1 MIRIVSSCARPRR
14 LDHTTVRD
22 TADGGCL
29 LTVAGGDPVSLNAT
43 ARRILELCDG
53 ARSVAAISEALAAN
67 FGSSRY
73 AVLSDVRESVR
84 HLAEIPALEL
94 NDDTSREAA
103 PADIDWSRIAAPQPD
118 QYDTEV
124 ALDLMANKLRGR
136 WLYCGASGE
145 DWWRP
150 DGRIKLGDGRVDVGY
165 CYDGPCAGSLP
176 RDQTNAPLDH
186 PNIAAAEEF
195 LHAWPVAAEQFGRLM
210 RCLHPVIDP
219 HRPSDERA
227 FLGGSNSHSE
237 DHRAMFGTLCSTINC
252 PLMLADNC
260 VHEMAHQKLF
270 ALGVY
275 KESSTA
281 LITNDPQ
288 EMYASPVIVDRP
300 RPMTAVI
307 HGVYAF
313 CYVAQ
318 LELHVLDTNLLNGER
333 RDMLR
338 KRLPNVLGRLHTGVR
353 EIVDNVR
360 SDACGT
366 AFLGGLY
373 RWIDQLLK
381 DGRARLGMQSFPAPK
396 IRHSAVA
403 GQGA

>member
-1 MIRIVSSCARPRR
+1 MIRIVSSRARPRR
-14 LDHTTVRD
+14 LDHATVRD
-22 TADGGCL
+22 TEDEGSL
-29 LTVAGGDPVSLNAT
+29 LTVAGGDPVSLNVT

-67 FGSSRY
+67 FGSSRD

-84 HLAEIPALEL
+84 HLADIPALEL
-94 NDDTSREAA
+94 NDDTSCEAG

-124 ALDLMANKLRGR
+124 VLDLMADKLRGR
-136 WLYCGASGE
+136 WLYCGDSGE
-145 DWWRP
+145 DWWQP
-150 DGRIKLGDGRVDVGY
+150 DGRVDVGY
-165 CYDGPCAGSLP
+165 CYNGPCEGCLP

-210 RCLHPVIDP
+210 RCLHPLIDP
-219 HRPSDERA
+219 NRPSDESA
-227 FLGGSNSHSE
+227 FLGGSSSHSE
-237 DHRAMFGTLCSTINC
+237 DHRAMFGTLYSTINC

-275 KESSTA
+275 KESSTS

-300 RPMTAVI
+300 RPMTAVV

-333 RDMLR
+333 RERLR
-338 KRLPNVLGRLHTGVR
+338 KRLLNVLGRVQAGAP
-353 EIVDNVR
+353 EIEHNVR
-360 SDACGT
+360 SDACGA

-373 RWIDQLLK
+373 RWIHQLLK
-381 DGRARLGMQSFPAPK
+381 DGRDRFGMRSFPEPK
-396 IRHSAVA
+396 IRRPAVA
-403 GQGA
+403 GQAA